1 MKKYF
6 IIEDNQFHSE
16 WIIKELVNH
25 HIENIVQ
32 LTSISQINQLIQ
44 LSTIDNHDVFFIDI
58 DLKQSLTGIDVAEQI
73 RKKNAH
79 SNIIFFTAY
88 TNFAV
93 DIINRKILPIGYI
106 RKDRNLSEQIHQVL
120 EQINWKEQQIVN
132 VDKIFIDQK
141 GGSLVLYPR
150 EILYIESIKGLKIEL
165 EKYTYFLLLKSYCI
179 NLSQLQ
185 KIDSAH
191 YVLEFFNG
199 DSLLVGRKI
208 FEKTKER
215 FHNFQQT
222 ASS

>member
-44 LSTIDNHDVFFIDI
+44 LGTIDNHDVFFIDI

-132 VDKIFIDQK
+132 VDKIFK
-141 GGSLVLYPR
+141 RR
-150 EILYIESIKGLKIEL
+150 ESRPISSG
-165 EKYTYFLLLKSYCI
+165 
-179 NLSQLQ
+179 
-185 KIDSAH
+185 
-191 YVLEFFNG
+191 
-199 DSLLVGRKI
+199 
-208 FEKTKER
+208 
-215 FHNFQQT
+215 NFIY
-222 ASS
+222 